1 MIAIINDKSIIN
13 WILFTMTLILLF
25 WHCSADLVTEKGHSR
40 LIIGWRVFTLIA
52 AICYIIILVYQILC
66 LDPVSN
72 TEFIKT
78 IVSKLP
84 SIITKNSNIIGLVDY
99 TDIDKFKRGLKFLAY
114 VAYFNLSVITRR
126 QLYKSSKI
134 VSQYENNPNLDP
146 EDSNITISKNQTEVK
161 FSLVYIVY
169 KIKKIWPIFD
179 FFAKHVFTII
189 SITVML
195 L

>member
-1 MIAIINDKSIIN
+1 
-13 WILFTMTLILLF
+13 MTLILLF
-25 WHCSADLVTEKGHSR
+25 WHCSADLVTAKGHSR
-40 LIIGWRVFTLIA
+40 LIIGWWVFTLIA
-52 AICYIIILVYQILC
+52 AICYMIILVYQILC
-66 LDPVSN
+66 LDPVFN

-84 SIITKNSNIIGLVDY
+84 SIITKNLNIIGLVDY

-126 QLYKSSKI
+126 QLHKSRKI
-134 VSQYENNPNLDP
+134 VSQYENDPNLDP
-146 EDSNITISKNQTEVK
+146 EDSDVTISKNQTEVK

-169 KIKKIWPIFD
+169 KIKKIWPILD